1 MATTTQTPPAA
12 AGHGDTH
19 AHEHGRELLH
29 HFETAQQQKE
39 AATLGMWAFLVTE
52 VMLFGGIFMAYFVY
66 RWAFP
71 DVWADSASHLNTPL
85 GTVNTVVLL
94 VSSLTVALAVNAAE
108 EGRRRTVLGM
118 LGITLVLGFA
128 FLGIKGYEYS
138 EKFAHCAGYATPLAW
153 ATGGEALGEKECL
166 VPGRAFAYPYG
177 HGESHGGEASGES
190 HGAATTGEA
199 HGAVES
205 AEPAPIIP
213 GAVGVVPTDHSQG
226 AVVNYER
233 TPHQLFFFLYFVA
246 TGLHAVHMIIGITIV
261 SIIAFM
267 SWRGVFTPVYFT
279 PVEIGGL
286 YWHLIDIVWVFLF
299 PLFYL
304 VH

>member
-1 MATTTQTPPAA
+1 LATTSRPITPAA
-12 AGHGDTH
+12 GQAHGHDAAHDDH
-19 AHEHGRELLH
+19 AHAHGPELRH

-71 DVWADSASHLNTPL
+71 DVWAESASHLNTPL

-108 EGRRRTVLGM
+108 EGRRRTVLTM
-118 LGITLVLGFA
+118 LGVTLVLGFG
-128 FLGIKGYEYS
+128 FLGIKAYEYS
-138 EKFAHCAGYATPLAW
+138 EKFSHCAGYSTPIAW
-153 ATGGEALGEKECL
+153 FTGTGQHAVDECL
-166 VPGRAFAYPYG
+166 VPGRAFLFPAEHGGG
-177 HGESHGGEASGES
+177 HGATSEAPNTE
-190 HGAATTGEA
+190 
-199 HGAVES
+199 GAVQ
-205 AEPAPIIP
+205 AEPT
-213 GAVGVVPTDHSQG
+213 GHSQA
-226 AVVNYER
+226 AVVGGQR
-233 TPHQLFFFLYFVA
+233 TPHQLFYFLYFVA
-246 TGLHAVHMIIGITIV
+246 TGLHAVHMLIGITIV
-261 SIIAFM
+261 SILAFLT
-267 SWRGVFTPVYFT
+267 WRGTFTPTYFT

>member
-1 MATTTQTPPAA
+1 MATTTKPATPAA
-12 AGHGDTH
+12 SGHGADHTH
-19 AHEHGRELLH
+19 THGRELLH

-71 DVWADSASHLNTPL
+71 DVWADSATHLNTLL
-85 GTVNTVVLL
+85 GGINTVVLL

-108 EGRRRTVLGM
+108 EGRRNRVLAM

-128 FLGIKGYEYS
+128 FLGIKAYEYS
-138 EKFAHCAGYATPLAW
+138 EKFAHCYGYKTPLAW
-153 ATGGEALGEKECL
+153 VTGGAPLGEVECL
-166 VPGRAFAYPYG
+166 VPGRAFVYPEH
-177 HGESHGGEASGES
+177 HGAEGGAAHSGE
-190 HGAATTGEA
+190 GTAAHSGEGTAGDAVQVEPTG
-199 HGAVES
+199 
-205 AEPAPIIP
+205 
-213 GAVGVVPTDHSQG
+213 HSQG
-226 AVVNYER
+226 AVVGGER
-233 TPHQLFFFLYFVA
+233 TPYQLFFFLYFAA
-246 TGLHAVHMIIGITIV
+246 TGLHAVHMIIGITVV
-261 SIIAFM
+261 SVLAFM
-267 SWRGVFTPVYFT
+267 AWRNVFTPVYFT

-304 VH
+304 VR